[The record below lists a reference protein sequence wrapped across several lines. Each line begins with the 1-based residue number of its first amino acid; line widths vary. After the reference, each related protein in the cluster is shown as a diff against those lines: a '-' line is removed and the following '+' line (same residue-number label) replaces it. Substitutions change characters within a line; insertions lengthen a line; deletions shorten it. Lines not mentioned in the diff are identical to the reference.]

1 MLVSMSNAVKIE
13 SVPLNFDK
21 FLAVHPRRPSL
32 STGSDYRAG
41 GALTSVI
48 AELPSFDL
56 RWSSVLRS
64 FVRRGV
70 GTDPRWRTEYYV
82 PGRCRQVAVI
92 ASPPAARRVWSH
104 DGRW

>member
-1 MLVSMSNAVKIE
+1 MLVWMSNAVNIE

-21 FLAVHPRRPSL
+21 FLAVHARRPSL

-41 GALTSVI
+41 GALTSMI
-48 AELPSFDL
+48 AQLPSLDL

-70 GTDPRWRTEYYV
+70 GAAVIEELAVRILADQRSHLGQHLAP
-82 PGRCRQVAVI
+82 VAVV
-92 ASPPAARRVWSH
+92 AHQSPR
-104 DGRW
+104 

>member
-41 GALTSVI
+41 GALTSMI
-48 AELPSFDL
+48 AELPSFDP

-70 GTDPRWRTEYYV
+70 GTAVIKELAVRSLADQRSDLGQHLAP
-82 PGRCRQVAVI
+82 VAVV
-92 ASPPAARRVWSH
+92 AHQSPR
-104 DGRW
+104 